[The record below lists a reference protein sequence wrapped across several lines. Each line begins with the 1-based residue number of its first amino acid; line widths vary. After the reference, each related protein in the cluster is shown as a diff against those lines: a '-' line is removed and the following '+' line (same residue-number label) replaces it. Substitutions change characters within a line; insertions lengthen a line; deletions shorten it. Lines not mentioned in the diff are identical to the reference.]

1 MLHKK
6 APLRIVG
13 FIYHFHIMSQRI
25 VRNPRLPK
33 PPCAILGT
41 VPMIAYGL
49 FTLLFFSSLPAQS
62 GDSGLQPVP
71 EPPPLPARVE
81 SGELME
87 ENVTII
93 RGERHTLHEYRVNGR
108 LYAIKIVPKNAPPYY
123 MVDTDGDGILDLR
136 EEYRDDLISGFLIP
150 QWVLF
155 SW

>member
-1 MLHKK
+1 MLQKK
-6 APLRIVG
+6 APLRIVS
-13 FIYHFHIMSQRI
+13 FTYHFHIMSQRI
-25 VRNPRLPK
+25 VRNLRLSK
-33 PPCAILGT
+33 LARAILDA

-49 FTLLFFSSLPAQS
+49 LTLLFFSSLPAHS
-62 GDSGLQPVP
+62 EDMGLQPVP

-87 ENVTII
+87 EDVTII
-93 RGERHTLHEYRVNGR
+93 RGARHTLHEYRVNGR
-108 LYAIKIVPKNAPPYY
+108 LYAIKIVPQNAPPYY